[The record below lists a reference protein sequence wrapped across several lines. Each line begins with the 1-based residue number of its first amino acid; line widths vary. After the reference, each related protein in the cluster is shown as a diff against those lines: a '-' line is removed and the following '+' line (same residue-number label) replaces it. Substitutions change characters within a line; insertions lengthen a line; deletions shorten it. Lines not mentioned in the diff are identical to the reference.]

1 MSDSYYLGIDVGTGS
16 ARICL
21 VDDSGEIKA
30 LATKDIKTWND
41 KADYYEQSTEDIWN
55 AICYCCKQVMRE
67 AKIQPEQVKGIGCDA
82 TCSLAVLADD
92 TDEPISVCGPDFTD
106 HKRNVILWMDHRPVT
121 QTERINAT
129 KHKLLQYVGGSMSIE
144 MEIPKVLWLKENMPR
159 DLFRRCHFYDL
170 ADVLTHIATGEKTRS
185 FCSTVCK
192 QAYVPVGV
200 DGSIKGWQE
209 DFLAAIGL
217 QELAEDNFR
226 RMGGVHGENG
236 VMLSAGQLVGTLC
249 EKSASEL
256 GLVSGIKIGSGV
268 IDAYAGWIGTV
279 GARVKPDCLGSD
291 VIPEGF
297 KTNDLEQAFHRLAA
311 VAGTS
316 TCHLVM
322 SREPKFVPGIWGPYR
337 DVVLENFWMAE
348 GGQSA
353 TGSLLHHIVT
363 THTSYE
369 KAKEAAMA
377 RKQNIYEYL
386 NHRLEELAQESKAST
401 ISYLARHF
409 FLVGDYHG
417 NRSPIADPRMR
428 GSVVGLSMDSS
439 VDSLALMYYAALEFI
454 ALQTRHIIEALNTN
468 GHTVTSIFMSGGQC
482 RNNLLMTLIA
492 NATGYPVVIPR
503 YIDAA
508 VVLGAAILGAKAA
521 SANETGETEGLWGI
535 IDRMSKPGDIV
546 LPTKDKREK
555 ELLEVKYKIF
565 LRMSKEQQEYRKMVD
580 DVIFE
585 WK

>member
-41 KADYYEQSTEDIWN
+41 KLDYYEQSTEDIWN
-55 AICYCCKQVMRE
+55 AICYCCKKVMWE

-82 TCSLAVLADD
+82 TCSLAVLAED
-92 TDEPISVCGPDFTD
+92 TGEPISVCGPDFTD
-106 HKRNVILWMDHRPVT
+106 HKRNRAVT

-129 KHKLLQYVGGSMSIE
+129 KHKLLQYVGGSISIE
-144 MEIPKVLWLKENMPR
+144 MEIPKVLWLKENMPS
-159 DLFRRCHFYDL
+159 DLFRRCHYYGL
-170 ADVLTHIATGEKTRS
+170 ADALTHIATGKETRS
-185 FCSTVCK
+185 FSSAVCK
-192 QAYVPVGV
+192 QAYIPV
-200 DGSIKGWQE
+200 GSIKGWQE
-209 DFLAAIGL
+209 DFLTAIGL

-226 RMGGVHGENG
+226 RIGGVHGENG
-236 VMLSAGQLVGTLC
+236 IMLSAGQLVGTLC
-249 EKSASEL
+249 EKAASEL
-256 GLVSGIKIGSGV
+256 GLIPGIKIGSGV

-279 GARVKPDCLGSD
+279 GARVKPDCLNSD

-297 KTNDLEQAFHRLAA
+297 KSNDLEQAFYRLAV

-322 SREPKFVPGIWGPYR
+322 SREPKFVPGVRGPYR
-337 DVVLENFWMAE
+337 GALLENFWMTV
-348 GGQSA
+348 GRQSA

-369 KAKEAAMA
+369 RAKEAAMA

-386 NHRLEELAQESKAST
+386 NYRLEELRQESKAPM

-409 FLVGDYHG
+409 FFVGDYHG

-439 VDSLALMYYAALEFI
+439 VDGLALMYYAALEFI
-454 ALQTRHIIEALNTN
+454 ALQTRHIIEAINMN

-482 RNNLLMTLIA
+482 RNNLLMALIA

-508 VVLGAAILGAKAA
+508 VVLGAAMLGAKAA
-521 SANETGETEGLWGI
+521 SANEAGETEGLWAI
-535 IDRMSKPGDIV
+535 MDRMSKPGDVV

-555 ELLEVKYKIF
+555 ELLDVKYRIF

-580 DVIFE
+580 DVIIE